1 MVLRKEAVLSTLL
14 GLGGVAAVA
23 LASAGGGH
31 TNCKACYTLNNIEV
45 CHYSV
50 RNCSSAEVCV
60 GTGGVNPDGSVWV
73 LAECRNRNSFTP

>member
-23 LASAGGGH
+23 LASAGGT
-31 TNCKACYTLNNIEV
+31 TNCRSCVTHNNIQA
-45 CHYSV
+45 CRYSV

-60 GTGGVNPDGSVWV
+60 ATGGVNPDGTVWAH
-73 LAECRNRNSFTP
+73 AECRSRNSVTP